1 MRRLE
6 PLSTGQWWAV
16 GLIGGAM
23 FVAPGLVFAAVTTAF
38 FTMGC
43 VEFSMDPSDCPDA
56 LHVMMLSGG
65 VCLAVLA
72 LLGAIF
78 AIDRRLRHV

>member
-6 PLSTGQWWAV
+6 PLTRGQWWAV

-23 FVAPGLVFAAVTTAF
+23 VVPPGLVFAAVTMAF
-38 FTMGC
+38 RDMNC
-43 VEFSMDPSDCPDA
+43 VQFSMDPSDCPDA
-56 LHVMMLSGG
+56 LQAMIVTGG

-72 LLGAIF
+72 ALGAIF
-78 AIDRRLRHV
+78 AIDRRARHV